1 MAEQPNPDQ
10 IYTMAVAFHELFTS
24 YVRAGFN
31 ENQALYLVGQ
41 QVAAATNSGPPPN
54 G

>member
-1 MAEQPNPDQ
+1 MAEGPNPDQ
-10 IYTMAVAFHELFTS
+10 IYTMAVAFHELFRS

-41 QVAAATNSGPPPN
+41 QVRAASSGPSSDE
-54 G
+54 